1 MTVRKK
7 PAVKMT
13 IKEMATK
20 IMANIPAVT
29 TTVIRMTVANIL
41 AVTTMVIITMVV
53 TKIMV
58 VAINIHMMELTTKNM
73 VMMIKQ
79 VVTVKMVFITI
90 METVG
95 PSKNRIVEAVLA
107 MIIWYNAWAA
117 QYMLANTTVKH
128 MWMEKPGPLKTVV
141 TPVHVN

>member
-1 MTVRKK
+1 
-7 PAVKMT
+7 MT

-29 TTVIRMTVANIL
+29 TTVIRMTVAKKL

-73 VMMIKQ
+73 VMMMIPLIKQ